1 MAKASPFDPDLVREL
16 ANLLAETDLT
26 EIEAGKYINRSRTFV
41 AIQAQPANKNPFGV
55 RLVHRM
61 PKGLRLEMSYI
72 PRYLVREPTLAAQ
85 EDPPRKN
92 IFGAFVIREWR
103 F

>member
-1 MAKASPFDPDLVREL
+1 
-16 ANLLAETDLT
+16 
-26 EIEAGKYINRSRTFV
+26 
-41 AIQAQPANKNPFGV
+41 
-55 RLVHRM
+55 M

-92 IFGAFVIREWR
+92 ILGAFVIREWR